1 MKLLPYHINDPEFA
15 NILVDAFLGMDVK
28 ASSKAQP
35 QQDGKKKNPVQ
46 DRKVQIVPLYGDLL
60 WIFQMRNQ
68 VSYDLTPRGF

>member
-1 MKLLPYHINDPEFA
+1 M
-15 NILVDAFLGMDVK
+15 GR
-28 ASSKAQP
+28 
-35 QQDGKKKNPVQ
+35 KKNPVQ